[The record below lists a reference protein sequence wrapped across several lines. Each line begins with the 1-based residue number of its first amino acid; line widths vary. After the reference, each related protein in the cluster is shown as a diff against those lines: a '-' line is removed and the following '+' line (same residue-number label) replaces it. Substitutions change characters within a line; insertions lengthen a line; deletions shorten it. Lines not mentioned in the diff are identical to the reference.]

1 MLFTLPL
8 SLGLLGLATAAPFE
22 TRGGAP
28 IPEYTTG
35 VQLAFHVTDPQH
47 PLCERVHGMVF
58 STQRLSQGVDMAVA
72 VPREPGEGGNPAKA
86 PVFYFADSD
95 GPASATVLRSDVPGV
110 YPRGTHVAA
119 RDSVGDTP
127 GEYHVS
133 LRTGLNGTAGLFS
146 WQGADN
152 IPYLTGPAGSG
163 YEQGGTYT
171 VCPRTI
177 GAWDLLLI
185 NYVYPGETAAADCA
199 PGKFVV
205 LCAVLPETEWS
216 SGARSVP
223 CVPQ

>member
-1 MLFTLPL
+1 MLFTLPI
-8 SLGLLGLATAAPFE
+8 SLGLLGLASSAPLE
-22 TRGGAP
+22 ARGGAP

-35 VQLAFHVTDPQH
+35 VQLAFNVTDPQH
-47 PLCERVHGMVF
+47 PLYERVHGMMF
-58 STQRLSQGVDMAVA
+58 STQRLSQGVDMGIA
-72 VPREPGEGGNPAKA
+72 VPREQGDDGNPAKA

-95 GPASATVLRSDVPGV
+95 GPASATVLRSDVPGT
-110 YPRGTHVAA
+110 YVAA

-127 GEYHVS
+127 GEHHVS
-133 LRTGLNGTAGLFS
+133 LGTGLNGTAGLFS

-152 IPYLTGPAGSG
+152 IPYLTGPAGSS

-199 PGKFVV
+199 LGKFVV
-205 LCAVLPETEWS
+205 LCATLPETEWS
-216 SGARSVP
+216 SGARPVP
-223 CVPQ
+223 CVRQ

>member
-1 MLFTLPL
+1 MLFTLPIF
-8 SLGLLGLATAAPFE
+8 LGLLGLASAAPLE
-22 TRGGAP
+22 SRGGAP

-35 VQLAFHVTDPQH
+35 VQLAFNVTNPQH
-47 PLCERVHGMVF
+47 ELYDRVHGMMF
-58 STQRLSQGVDMAVA
+58 SSQRLSQGVYMAVA
-72 VPREPGEGGNPAKA
+72 VTREQGEDGNPAKA

-95 GPASATVLRSDVPGV
+95 GPASATVLRSDIPGV
-110 YPRGTHVAA
+110 YPMGTYVAA

-127 GEYHVS
+127 GEHHVS
-133 LRTGLNGTAGLFS
+133 LATGLNGTAGLFS

-163 YEQGGTYT
+163 QGGTYT

-185 NYVYPGETAAADCA
+185 NYVYPGETVAADCA
-199 PGKFVV
+199 PGNFVV
-205 LCAVLPETEWS
+205 LCATLPETEWS

-223 CVPQ
+223 CVRQ